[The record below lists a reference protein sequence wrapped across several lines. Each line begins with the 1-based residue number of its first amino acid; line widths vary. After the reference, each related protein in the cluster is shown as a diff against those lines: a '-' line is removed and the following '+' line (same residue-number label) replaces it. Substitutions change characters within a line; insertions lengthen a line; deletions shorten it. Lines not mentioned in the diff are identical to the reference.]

1 MHPYSAFAPS
11 STHDESERCH
21 AQHLVR
27 NGYHE
32 KKIVDVINTWSI
44 DEKLTWDALC
54 DRLVRIIGKRPSRQ
68 SLSSHVRI
76 AESFSVKKAT
86 IKSGAIHT
94 VKPANLK
101 VASQRIRRLEAE
113 NEALKALNERYLE
126 QFKVWLYNAHLKQIT
141 IEELNN
147 PLPAKYL

>member
-1 MHPYSAFAPS
+1 MAKHI
-11 STHDESERCH
+11 
-21 AQHLVR
+21 

-44 DEKLTWDALC
+44 DEKLTWNALC
-54 DRLVRIIGKRPSRQ
+54 DRLVRVIGKRPSRQ
-68 SLSSHVRI
+68 SLSCHVRI
-76 AESFSVKKAT
+76 AESFNVKKTT
-86 IKSGAIHT
+86 IKSGVIHT

-101 VASQRIRRLEAE
+101 VASQRIKRLEAE

>member
-1 MHPYSAFAPS
+1 MAKHI
-11 STHDESERCH
+11 
-21 AQHLVR
+21 

-32 KKIVDVINTWSI
+32 KKIVDLINTWSI

>member
-1 MHPYSAFAPS
+1 MAKHINS
-11 STHDESERCH
+11 
-21 AQHLVR
+21 
-27 NGYHE
+27 YHE
-32 KKIVDVINTWSI
+32 KKIVDFINKWPV
-44 DEKLTWDALC
+44 DNKLTWDVLC
-54 DRLVRIIGKRPSRQ
+54 DKLVGIIDKRPSRQ

-76 AESFSVKKAT
+76 AESFNVKKAT
-86 IKSGAIHT
+86 IKSGVIHT

-113 NEALKALNERYLE
+113 NEALKELNVRYLE

-147 PLPAKYL
+147 PLPVKYL

>member
-1 MHPYSAFAPS
+1 MAKHI
-11 STHDESERCH
+11 
-21 AQHLVR
+21 

-86 IKSGAIHT
+86 IKSGSLSHQGIIGTLSYRIRETASRRIHT
-94 VKPANLK
+94 CRQL
-101 VASQRIRRLEAE
+101 IFRLFSVSGM
-113 NEALKALNERYLE
+113 LLLPSYKAR
-126 QFKVWLYNAHLKQIT
+126 
-141 IEELNN
+141 
-147 PLPAKYL
+147 

>member
-1 MHPYSAFAPS
+1 MAKHINS
-11 STHDESERCH
+11 
-21 AQHLVR
+21 
-27 NGYHE
+27 YHE
-32 KKIVDVINTWSI
+32 KKIVDFINKWPV
-44 DEKLTWDALC
+44 DNKLTWDVLC
-54 DRLVRIIGKRPSRQ
+54 DKLVGIIDKRPSRQ

-76 AESFSVKKAT
+76 ADS
-86 IKSGAIHT
+86 

-113 NEALKALNERYLE
+113 NEALKELNDGYLE

-147 PLPAKYL
+147 PLPVKYL

>member
-1 MHPYSAFAPS
+1 
-11 STHDESERCH
+11 
-21 AQHLVR
+21 
-27 NGYHE
+27 
-32 KKIVDVINTWSI
+32 SI
-44 DEKLTWDALC
+44 DEKLTWNALC
-54 DRLVRIIGKRPSRQ
+54 DRLVRVIGKRPSRQ

-76 AESFSVKKAT
+76 AESFNVKKTT
-86 IKSGAIHT
+86 IKSGVIHT

-101 VASQRIRRLEAE
+101 VASQRIKRLEAE

>member
-1 MHPYSAFAPS
+1 MAKHI
-11 STHDESERCH
+11 
-21 AQHLVR
+21 

-32 KKIVDVINTWSI
+32 KKIVDLINTWPI
-44 DEKLTWDALC
+44 DNKLTWDILC
-54 DRLVRIIGKRPSRQ
+54 DKLIGVIGKRPSRQ

-76 AESFSVKKAT
+76 AESFNVKKAI
-86 IKSGAIHT
+86 IKSGEVYT

-113 NEALKALNERYLE
+113 NEALKALNFRYLE
-126 QFKVWLYNAHLKQIT
+126 QFEIWIYNAHLKKIT
-141 IEELNN
+141 LEELNN

>member
-1 MHPYSAFAPS
+1 MAKHI
-11 STHDESERCH
+11 
-21 AQHLVR
+21 

-32 KKIVDVINTWSI
+32 KKNEDLKNTRTI
-44 DEKLTWDALC
+44 DEKQTWKAMC
-54 DRLVRIIGKRPSRQ
+54 DRLVRVIGKRPSRQ

-76 AESFSVKKAT
+76 AESFNVKKTT
-86 IKSGAIHT
+86 IKSGVIHT

-101 VASQRIRRLEAE
+101 VASQRIKRLEAE

>member
-1 MHPYSAFAPS
+1 MAKHI
-11 STHDESERCH
+11 
-21 AQHLVR
+21 

-44 DEKLTWDALC
+44 DEKLTWNALC
-54 DRLVRIIGKRPSRQ
+54 DRLVRVIGKRPSRQ

-76 AESFSVKKAT
+76 AESFNVKKTT
-86 IKSGAIHT
+86 IKSGVIHT

-101 VASQRIRRLEAE
+101 VASQRIKRLEAE

-126 QFKVWLYNAHLKQIT
+126 QFKVWL
-141 IEELNN
+141 
-147 PLPAKYL
+147 